1 MSAALETDVAVVG
14 GGIQGCAAAL
24 HLRRHGLRVTL
35 LERGF
40 VGAQASGVNF
50 GNVRQQGRALPELP
64 LSRRARESW
73 SRLAEIVADD
83 CEFVASGN
91 LYCAYDE
98 ATAAGLEAYAHDA
111 AEYGLEI
118 ELLGPNVL
126 RERWPWLSREVRLGS
141 FTASD
146 GHANPRLVAPAFA
159 RAARAAGAEIFE
171 HKEVVEVGHHGDSF
185 RLTASDGTTVAAA
198 RLLNAAGAWGNWIA
212 QRFGEAVPLEAHA
225 PQLAVTEPA
234 PFFMAPTVAAVGHVY
249 MRQVARG
256 NVVYG
261 GGHRGPAQLDRV
273 RAYVRP
279 ENTLAQFGAVRRLVP
294 ALESLHV
301 IRVWGGIEGFLPD
314 EIPVLGPSST
324 TPGLYHAFGF
334 SGHGFQLG
342 PGVGAVMAELIA
354 TGRSETEIKAFDI
367 SRFRP
372 AGGGA

>member
-1 MSAALETDVAVVG
+1 MSAAIETDVAIVG
-14 GGIQGCAAAL
+14 GGIQGTSAAL
-24 HLRRHGLRVTL
+24 HLRAHGLGVVL

-64 LSRRARESW
+64 LARRAREIW
-73 SRLAEIVADD
+73 GRLAEVVGDD

-98 ATAAGLEAYAHDA
+98 TTAESLEDYARRA
-111 AEYGLEI
+111 AEHELEI

-126 RERWPWLSREVRLGS
+126 RQRWPWLSREVRLGS
-141 FTASD
+141 FTAAD

-159 RAARAAGAEIFE
+159 RAAGEAGARILEQT
-171 HKEVVEVGHHGDSF
+171 EVVEVGHDGSRF
-185 RLTASDGTTVAAA
+185 RLAAADGTSVNAE

-212 QRFGEAVPLEAHA
+212 ERFGEATPIEAYA

-234 PFFMAPTVAAVGHVY
+234 PFFMAPTVAASGHLY

-261 GGHRGPAQLDRV
+261 GGHRGPAYLDRV

-279 ENTLAQFGAVRRLVP
+279 ENTLAQLGAVRRLVP
-294 ALESLHV
+294 ALECLHV

-314 EIPVLGPSST
+314 EMPVMGASST

-354 TGRSETEIKAFDI
+354 TGRSETEIAAFDI

-372 AGGGA
+372 DGGGA